1 MNKISKIV
9 LSCVLVLTVTAS
21 LVQAQQR
28 DTRSP
33 EEKEFVFRDSL
44 FRVIAHKAAQLPAA
58 KAAGDQ
64 AAFKAAAAD
73 IAYLAGMITEGF
85 EIENNIYENSRALP
99 AIWEDFEN
107 FSNRANVLRD
117 AAQALADSGDMDS
130 YDQRKFGSDN
140 CGGCHRDH
148 KKRLD

>member
-1 MNKISKIV
+1 MNKISKIA

-28 DTRSP
+28 DTQSP

-44 FRVIAHKAAQLPAA
+44 FRVIGHKASQLPEA
-58 KAAGDQ
+58 KAKGDQ
-64 AAFKAAAAD
+64 VAFKETAAD

-85 EIENNIYENSRALP
+85 QIENNIYENSRALP

-107 FSNRANVLRD
+107 FTNRANVLRD
-117 AAQALADSGDMDS
+117 AAQSLADSGDMDS
-130 YDQRKFGSDN
+130 YDPRKFGSDN

-148 KKRLD
+148 KKRLN